1 MSNATARHGTLPSAA
16 NHSRRPG
23 PVASGSG
30 VSPLSGLCAVATAL
44 SRVGGRLMSH
54 AWVGPPTTSRSTS
67 ASSSGVARLT
77 GTTATLSKERS
88 PVPID
93 SAIVRVFPNID
104 S

>member
-1 MSNATARHGTLPSAA
+1 
-16 NHSRRPG
+16 
-23 PVASGSG
+23 
-30 VSPLSGLCAVATAL
+30 
-44 SRVGGRLMSH
+44 MSH

-77 GTTATLSKERS
+77 GTTATLAKERS